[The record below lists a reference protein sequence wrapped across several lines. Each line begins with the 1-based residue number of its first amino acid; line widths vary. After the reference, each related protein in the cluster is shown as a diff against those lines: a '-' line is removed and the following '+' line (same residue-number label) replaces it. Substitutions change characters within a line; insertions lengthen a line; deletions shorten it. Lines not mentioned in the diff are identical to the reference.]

1 LKGAQQNREV
11 FVASETPKLKQIID
25 PVLAKALTHPMR
37 GHILLVIGE
46 RGVASPKELGRALRM
61 DLKEVSYHVRSLKA
75 RRLIRLV
82 RTERRRGVREHYYE
96 LTEPLVY
103 FDDSDWERLPRQ
115 IKGRFSFSLLKTAV
129 ADAVDA
135 LRVGTFDTAD
145 CHHSRMTMPV
155 DEQGRR
161 EATEVLRTALD
172 RLVEIQHGCAA
183 RMTLPSDEAIPFAVY
198 MAAFETAA
206 GAERGAGG
214 AGG

>member
-1 LKGAQQNREV
+1 M
-11 FVASETPKLKQIID
+11 ASETPKLKQIID

-46 RGVASPKELGRALRM
+46 RGVASPKELGRALHI
-61 DLKEVSYHVRSLKA
+61 DLKEVSYHVRSLKT

-103 FDDSDWERLPRQ
+103 FDDSDWEGLPRQ

-135 LRVGTFDTAD
+135 LQVGTFDTAD

-161 EATEVLRTALD
+161 EATEVLRIALD
-172 RLVEIQHGCAA
+172 RLVEIQDSCAA

-206 GAERGAGG
+206 GAERGASRGRAIG
-214 AGG
+214 

>member
-1 LKGAQQNREV
+1 
-11 FVASETPKLKQIID
+11 VASETPKLKQIID

-61 DLKEVSYHVRSLKA
+61 ELKEVSYHVRSLKA

-135 LRVGTFDTAD
+135 LQVGTFDTAD

-172 RLVEIQHGCAA
+172 RLVEIQDSCAA

-206 GAERGAGG
+206 GAERGAGRG
-214 AGG
+214 RAIG

>member
-1 LKGAQQNREV
+1 MAR
-11 FVASETPKLKQIID
+11 ETPKLKQIID
-25 PVLAKALTHPMR
+25 PVLAKALTHPLR
-37 GHILLVIGE
+37 GHILLLIGE
-46 RGVASPKELGRALRM
+46 RGVASPKEIGRAL
-61 DLKEVSYHVRSLKA
+61 DIELKEVSYHVRSLKC

-103 FDDSDWERLPRQ
+103 IDDNEWGQLPRQ
-115 IKGRFSFSLLKTAV
+115 IKGRFSFSLIKTV
-129 ADAVDA
+129 VTDAVDA
-135 LRVGTFDTAD
+135 LRAGTFDAPG

-161 EATEVLRTALD
+161 EVAEVLRTALD
-172 RLVEIQHGCAA
+172 RLAEIQAGCTA

-206 GAERGAGG
+206 GAEARRTR
-214 AGG
+214 